1 MAQLFWLSGQSLVDG
16 TGTPYAGAKANF
28 YETGTTT
35 PKATYSN
42 AGLSSANTNPVVAD
56 SDGRFGLIYL
66 VAGRYKIVLT
76 DANDVQIGDNLD
88 PVDGVLSLI
97 QSASAPSPT
106 YAFMRYHNTSD
117 GNVYRRSSDNLSWIN
132 EGPVDGLG
140 NAASV
145 TQQLAGTATDAFST
159 PDSVAG
165 LWQRGADIASATT
178 ISLPAAGGYDF
189 NLTGT
194 TTVTGISSAQ
204 GGRKVRFKTAAAV
217 TFTHNGTSFVMP
229 GGVSV
234 AAPAGSL
241 LEFTNDAAQDASGS
255 NWRLTDYLSGA
266 VPVTD
271 QSSAK
276 TTNYTVADTD
286 RGGVIRFSGMSAD
299 ATLTLPAAS
308 GRAGFRFTFINLDG
322 TYGVTVDGNAS
333 ETIDT
338 FTTRKT
344 FGPDPIQLYCDGSN
358 WFTISGAYL
367 YDSGDQTITASGT
380 LSLAHGLGTRP
391 RRIWTQLR
399 CTTSEGNYSV
409 GDYVTVGPTETDGA
423 THRGVQIAPD
433 ATNLTVLYA
442 SSANTFAVPNKTTRA
457 NFPITNA
464 SWRLRVFA
472 ES

>member
-16 TGTPYAGAKANF
+16 TGTPYAGAKLLA

-76 DANDVQIGDNLD
+76 DANDVQIGDDLD
-88 PVDGVLSLI
+88 PVDGVLALI

-117 GNVYRRSSDNLSWIN
+117 GNVYRRNSSNSGWIN

-159 PDSVAG
+159 PDSVAA

-178 ISLPAAGGYDF
+178 LSLPAGGGGWF
-189 NLTGT
+189 NVTGT

-204 GGRKVRFKTAAAV
+204 GGRKVSLKFAAGCQL
-217 TFTHNGTSFVMP
+217 THNATSFILID
-229 GGVSV
+229 GVNETTY
-234 AAPAGSL
+234 AGAIY
-241 LEFTNDAAQDASGS
+241 EFVNDAAQDASGS
-255 NWRLTDYLSGA
+255 NWRCVSRVLPNSNA
-266 VPVTD
+266 AA
-271 QSSAK
+271 AK
-276 TTNYTVADTD
+276 TTSYTVLDTD
-286 RGGVIRFSGMSAD
+286 RNAVLRFSGLSGN
-299 ATLTLPAAS
+299 ATLTPPAAAN
-308 GRAGFRFTFINLDG
+308 RAGFRVSIVNEDTGDFAVVIDPNSAELIDGFSSRSTWGFSRITIICDG
-322 TYGVTVDGNAS
+322 TGWRTESGIYRYSSGN
-333 ETIDT
+333 
-338 FTTRKT
+338 
-344 FGPDPIQLYCDGSN
+344 
-358 WFTISGAYL
+358 
-367 YDSGDQTITASGT
+367 QTITASGALT
-380 LSLAHGLGTRP
+380 LAHGLGVRP
-391 RRIWTQLR
+391 TKIWTEIQ
-399 CTTSEGNYSV
+399 CTSTEGNYSV
-409 GDYVTVGPTETDGA
+409 GDRVTVGVTETDGA
-423 THRGVQIAPD
+423 THRGVSVSPD

-442 SSANTFAVPNKTTRA
+442 SSASTFAVPNKTTRA

-464 SWRLRVFA
+464 NWRLRVYA
-472 ES
+472 EE